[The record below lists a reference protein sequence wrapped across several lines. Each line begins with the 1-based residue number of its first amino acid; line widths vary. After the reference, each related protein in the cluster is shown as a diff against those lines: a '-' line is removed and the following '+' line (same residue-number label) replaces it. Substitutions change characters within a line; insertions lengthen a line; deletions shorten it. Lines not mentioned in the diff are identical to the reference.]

1 MGIKDI
7 PESLD
12 EVRKWS
18 TVIMDARYRRWLR
31 KLTLRKA
38 YEEQMMIPDPINR
51 DVSSFTTEEF
61 LYGIPEALGLKSLF
75 RNLSTCLLEDRVR
88 LAMM

>member
-1 MGIKDI
+1 M
-7 PESLD
+7 
-12 EVRKWS
+12 V
-18 TVIMDARYRRWLR
+18 
-31 KLTLRKA
+31 
-38 YEEQMMIPDPINR
+38 PDPINR

-75 RNLSTCLLEDRVR
+75 RNLSICLLEDRVR